1 MKNILL
7 SSFILLGLFNT
18 NFLLAQSEAKKINS
32 EGIRQGH
39 NHRIARQNPQNHEQH
54 GDRDEHDHGKHGDK
68 DENNHGAHGDK
79 DEHDHGKHGDKDEHD
94 HHEHDHESHGH
105 EDEHKESFGKS
116 KAIQQVELEGKKFKL
131 SKEAIKSLNI
141 ASENISPQKQ
151 LGSKKYW
158 LPHSALVFSKN
169 NVAIFSRDDNWFEF
183 HSVSILQKKKSPD
196 LTLVELP
203 YLVSKLNVVVEGV
216 PLLMVARLQATGK
229 GGKGHVH

>member
-1 MKNILL
+1 MRSPKPPLL
-7 SSFILLGLFNT
+7 
-18 NFLLAQSEAKKINS
+18 FLLLQLVFLPLDAVRSRHDAVTLNS
-32 EGIRQGH
+32 VGFLADGDEL
-39 NHRIARQNPQNHEQH
+39 QNPSNRHLART
-54 GDRDEHDHGKHGDK
+54 G
-68 DENNHGAHGDK
+68 
-79 DEHDHGKHGDKDEHD
+79 
-94 HHEHDHESHGH
+94 
-105 EDEHKESFGKS
+105 
-116 KAIQQVELEGKKFKL
+116 V
-131 SKEAIKSLNI
+131 NI